1 MSFTKR
7 GRRRLIFRISIWNW
21 TPPLHIYCFWDHGKV
36 FLRHKC
42 GEFFRAAPS
51 RNFSW
56 DAFKIDLKFNRSW
69 TTMKKYLNSNLY
81 ILYDDLK
88 GYLLK
93 RFDRS
98 LFLSRTHIRSILYEK
113 RKKGNDGRKSDRKC
127 SWLISDG
134 TMFRFM
140 FRCLSISFREPT
152 CLGADQ
158 KARGL
163 WERDWKKTFV
173 RVALSVYSSQPLN
186 RNP

>member
-1 MSFTKR
+1 
-7 GRRRLIFRISIWNW
+7 
-21 TPPLHIYCFWDHGKV
+21 
-36 FLRHKC
+36 
-42 GEFFRAAPS
+42 
-51 RNFSW
+51 
-56 DAFKIDLKFNRSW
+56 
-69 TTMKKYLNSNLY
+69 MKKYLNSNLY

-163 WERDWKKTFV
+163 WERDWMLIFKEKDLCKGSLICLFISAPKQKPL
-173 RVALSVYSSQPLN
+173 RALIRGAL
-186 RNP
+186 RNQTHT